1 MNAAAPSISLPAGLQ
16 WGSTRLEPATLWI
29 TGAGGAGVVAFGHAV
44 CDALTAAGRQ
54 ATLVAEQFG
63 DDGRADRAAR
73 ARRAAEDAA
82 SVVAGGAVAV
92 VVIASPRVRDRE
104 LARLAH
110 EARGVPF
117 FEIFVPTQTSKR
129 VGGGPAEVY
138 EVPPLPD
145 LVVFPGPL
153 VAVLA
158 SVIALL

>member
-1 MNAAAPSISLPAGLQ
+1 MHAAAPSISLPAGLH
-16 WGSTRLEPATLWI
+16 WGSSRDEPATLWI
-29 TGAGGAGVVAFGHAV
+29 TGAAGAGVAAIGYAV

-54 ATLVAEQFG
+54 AAVVEEQL
-63 DDGRADRAAR
+63 DDGACVDRAAQ
-73 ARRAAEDAA
+73 ARRAAADAA
-82 SVVAGGAVAV
+82 SLVADGVIAI

-117 FEIFVPTQTSKR
+117 FEIFVPTETDTR
-129 VGGGPAEVY
+129 PGGEPAETY